1 MKEYINN
8 LWEKTIKPSLQ
19 KMIDSNE
26 KDTKN
31 IISSVEILE
40 DSLLSSQEETSS
52 KIRNSFIK
60 EKNNNYI
67 SIIINYYVH
76 PGV

>member
-40 DSLLSSQEETSS
+40 DSLLSS
-52 KIRNSFIK
+52 IK